1 MTTCPPCNHDC
12 NQGRACPAR
21 TSNQPS
27 RGIDVN
33 EDIEIGT
40 AIALPEATS
49 LEAMFRRDE
58 GLDPLIARIEEQV
71 RAYVPDVSTR
81 KGRDAIK
88 SLAYNVARSKT
99 ALDDAGKKLNEDA
112 RAQIAIV
119 DAARRKLRDRLDAL
133 RDEARRPLD
142 DWEAAEEAR
151 IEGIKTRIRRIEE
164 SVHRPLAASTEC
176 AELIARIEAVALD
189 DSFDEFLPIAAKV
202 KDAALHSLRATLAD
216 MREREAEQA
225 ELARLRAEAEA
236 RAEEDRKRR
245 EAEEADARRIAAEK
259 AEAERLA
266 QIEREKQEAA
276 ERAARQ
282 AEARVREEAAR
293 IQREADERAE
303 AERRAAAE
311 REAELQRQVEAE
323 KARAEFAVN
332 EERNRQARI
341 RAAEEEARAKRE
353 ADAAHR
359 SRILSEIREALA
371 PIHREAIPQALMDGR
386 IPNVMV
392 MV

>member
-1 MTTCPPCNHDC
+1 
-12 NQGRACPAR
+12 
-21 TSNQPS
+21 
-27 RGIDVN
+27 VN